1 MQNWVGILSAPRKGM
16 ATVPVVTEIK
26 VRPGSAGVPCA
37 FGVQLGRLYGA
48 GWIDPLA
55 GRS

>member
-16 ATVPVVTEIK
+16 ATVPGVTEIK